1 MTNENE
7 ILLKNYVKFE
17 EIEELKS
24 MDLEIAKEFA
34 KIVEK
39 LGYKVLYIHNF
50 ENSYW
55 YDYDKQK
62 EILYNLENE
71 NIREKIKNCLIV
83 ELWNNWQLIVYDG
96 DKNGK

>member
-1 MTNENE
+1 MVVKMKINE

-17 EIEELKS
+17 EIKELKS

-50 ENSYW
+50 ENIYW
-55 YDYDKQK
+55 YDYEKQK
-62 EILYNLENE
+62 QIIYNIEK
-71 NIREKIKNCLIV
+71 EKIKKKLQNCLII
-83 ELWNNWQLIVYDG
+83 ELWNNWQLIVSNG
-96 DKNGK
+96 D